1 MSAGAPSAQ
10 AAVRLMA
17 PVLMFLLLGAAWQL
31 IAFNQRSILPPLDA
45 VAADLGVNRNAGYNV
60 QIWDSRGS
68 RPVPVTA

>member
-1 MSAGAPSAQ
+1 LALRTASYCTGESHDGLRR
-10 AAVRLMA
+10 AAHQRRLFVA
-17 PVLMFLLLGAAWQL
+17 IVLNGV
-31 IAFNQRSILPPLDA
+31 SLDA